1 MPTTRCA
8 RRASFRGFG
17 EPLLDL
23 VRNVIAPGCLGLA
36 LILIARRL
44 EKTFPIEPNQPRRE
58 VWLDWLLVIS
68 GYVVSYIVLSLITIT
83 SGDIVAAFGG
93 ALFHL
98 PGDTWWTYLSSL
110 VIYVLCGDLYRYW
123 WHRMYHIVP
132 ALWAV
137 HSFHHS
143 AEAVTFVTGA
153 RFHWLN
159 RIIDA
164 FFPLFAIIVQVPHS
178 VVLAGI
184 FIYFLPDG
192 GAHLN
197 VRFSLGRFVM
207 WINSPQ
213 YHRIHHSTRPEHF
226 DKNFASLLPLW
237 DTVFDTAWRPGK
249 DEYPPTGLPDG
260 TKPQSIWEGIIWPVR
275 TLIPKMSFTK
285 SQ

>member
-1 MPTTRCA
+1 MPIE
-8 RRASFRGFG
+8 AS
-17 EPLLDL
+17 
-23 VRNVIAPGCLGLA
+23 VIAENKFVEVGVDVPSAEAVIGAERPSLHEREDAVDPRENDMPGGLA
-36 LILIARRL
+36 DDARIVPV
-44 EKTFPIEPNQPRRE
+44 TGQPEIGMMAVRE
-58 VWLDWLLVIS
+58 QRGPGLDVGLDERMDGAAWLLGITASRIRPENVS
-68 GYVVSYIVLSLITIT
+68 GY
-83 SGDIVAAFGG
+83 IVAAFGG

-98 PGDTWWTYLSSL
+98 PGDTWWTYLGSL

-192 GAHLN
+192 CAHLN

-226 DKNFASLLPLW
+226 ELRLASSVVGHRLRHSM
-237 DTVFDTAWRPGK
+237 A
-249 DEYPPTGLPDG
+249 TGQG
-260 TKPQSIWEGIIWPVR
+260 
-275 TLIPKMSFTK
+275 
-285 SQ
+285 

>member
-1 MPTTRCA
+1 
-8 RRASFRGFG
+8 
-17 EPLLDL
+17 LLDL

-44 EKTFPIEPNQPRRE
+44 EKTFSIEPNQPRRE

-83 SGDIVAAFGG
+83 SGDIVAAF
-93 ALFHL
+93 
-98 PGDTWWTYLSSL
+98 
-110 VIYVLCGDLYRYW
+110 
-123 WHRMYHIVP
+123 
-132 ALWAV
+132 
-137 HSFHHS
+137 
-143 AEAVTFVTGA
+143 
-153 RFHWLN
+153 
-159 RIIDA
+159 
-164 FFPLFAIIVQVPHS
+164 
-178 VVLAGI
+178 
-184 FIYFLPDG
+184 
-192 GAHLN
+192 